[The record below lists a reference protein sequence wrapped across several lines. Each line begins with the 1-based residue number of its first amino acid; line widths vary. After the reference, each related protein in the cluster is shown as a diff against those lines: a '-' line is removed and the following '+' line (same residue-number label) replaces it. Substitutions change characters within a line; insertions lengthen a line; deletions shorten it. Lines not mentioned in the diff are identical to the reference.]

1 MRCLA
6 CWALFGSVLA
16 VALAVT
22 VSAADEPAPLLKPVS
37 ITGSYAR
44 VRLPV
49 TPGEPTTM
57 SFTAQLPHG
66 ANKQEMVDVV
76 VALDTMH
83 GKSYVSAKK
92 WESWGYN
99 KPNTPEVILPELYI
113 AAGQI
118 APKPM
123 PGHDVIVRLSNL
135 KLTILNNTPTPDGS
149 VHQCDLSLSAQTLF
163 GGNDRSFQPHVSFS
177 DKYFE
182 LTVPQTALKK
192 LGTSDFIIPEATT
205 TNDPRL
211 TPVFVPHKKDAN
223 YYMFEYAA
231 INGVSIYRAPDKSL
245 NLVKV
250 TVASIT
256 NTPTGIV
263 IPIGIARECK
273 VEMDE
278 KDVNEGIGAQTKTE
292 FIPGKLKEMRIAVF
306 TGPGFRT
313 LKDLVIKDLDVHVNR
328 YQSQGRVV
336 IGQRFIDTYFA
347 DGIYAADASGYKLY
361 GRVNPELLADIKT
374 RPKQKP

>member
-1 MRCLA
+1 MRLLA
-6 CWALFGSVLA
+6 RWVLFGSILTV
-16 VALAVT
+16 VWAVT
-22 VSAADEPAPLLKPVS
+22 GLAAEEPAPLLKPVNV
-37 ITGSYAR
+37 TGSHAR

-66 ANKQEMVDVV
+66 TNKQEMVDVV
-76 VALDTMH
+76 VALDTLH

-113 AAGQI
+113 TAGQI

-123 PGHDVIVRLSNL
+123 PGHDVVVRLANL
-135 KLTILNNTPTPDGS
+135 KLTILNNTPSPDGS
-149 VHQCDLSLSAQTLF
+149 VFQCDLSLSAQTLF

-182 LTVPQTALKK
+182 LTVPQTTLKK
-192 LGTSDFIIPEATT
+192 LGTSDFVIPEVTT
-205 TNDPRL
+205 TSDPRL

-223 YYMFEYAA
+223 FYMFEYAA
-231 INGVSIYRAPDKSL
+231 INGVSVYRAADKSL
-245 NLVKV
+245 NPVKV

-256 NTPTGIV
+256 NTPTGII
-263 IPIGIARECK
+263 IPIGLARECK

-278 KDVNEGIGAQTKTE
+278 KEVNEGLGVEAKTE
-292 FIPGKLKEMRIAVF
+292 FITGKVKEMRIAVF
-306 TGPGFRT
+306 TGPGFKT

-328 YQSQGRVV
+328 YQSQGRIL
-336 IGQRFIDTYFA
+336 IGQKFIDAHFA
-347 DGIYAADASGYKLY
+347 DGIYAADVSGYKLY
-361 GRVNPELLADIKT
+361 GRVDPERLVDIKT